1 MRADGMSLRRIA
13 GALTESGIRTAT
25 GKTTWPPSSVQAL
38 LCTARLDQEAEANA
52 ARYAAEQ
59 LQR

>member
-1 MRADGMSLRRIA
+1 MSLRRIA